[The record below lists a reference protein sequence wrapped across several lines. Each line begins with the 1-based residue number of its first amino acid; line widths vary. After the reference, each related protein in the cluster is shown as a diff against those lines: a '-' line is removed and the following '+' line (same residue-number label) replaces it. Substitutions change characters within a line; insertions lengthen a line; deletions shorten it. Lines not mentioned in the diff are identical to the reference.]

1 MKYDFSVIVLSY
13 HPNKEKLFATLRSVL
28 LQRDCRFEVIVA
40 DDGSEEFY
48 EPEIRAFFEEHHF
61 VDYRVIAHEHNQ
73 GTVMNLLDAAEA
85 AEGTY
90 IKPISPGDYLYDDG
104 TLRDLL
110 GFMNKHD
117 AKAVFGDMV
126 YYSEEPEFHIFD
138 TKTPWDDSL
147 YCAEEFDRRRAMKH
161 QMVYLDNISGASV
174 AYTKEAF
181 CSGLRAIAGHVRFAE
196 DAMLQLMILQGDRIW
211 KIHRYVVWYE
221 YGTGISTDLQSG
233 PSPRLKNDFY
243 RFYTMLYEHYPEEPY
258 VGRTFRRWKMMM
270 EGNRC
275 VNMVRRFTQLDKLH
289 FVLKKH
295 VMMKKYVCSDYD
307 DRFFR
312 QVCQR

>member
-28 LQRDCRFEVIVA
+28 AQRDCRFEVIVA
-40 DDGSEEFY
+40 DDGSGEFY
-48 EPEIRAFFEEHHF
+48 EPEIRAFFEEKSF
-61 VDYRVIAHEHNQ
+61 PDYRIIGHEQNQ
-73 GTVMNLLDAAEA
+73 GTVLNLLDAADA
-85 AEGTY
+85 AEGDY
-90 IKPISPGDYLYDDG
+90 IKPISPGDYLYDET

-110 GFMNKHD
+110 AFMREHE

-126 YYSEEPEFHIFD
+126 YYSDEPEFHVFH
-138 TKTPWDDSL
+138 TRTPWDDSL
-147 YCAEEFDRRRAMKH
+147 YTAEEFDRRRAMKH

-181 CSGLRAIAGHVRFAE
+181 CGGLRAIAGHVRFAE
-196 DAMLQLMILQGDRIW
+196 DAVLQLMILQGERIW
-211 KIHRYVVWYE
+211 KIPRFVVWYE

-243 RFYTMLYEHYPEEPY
+243 HFYTMLHERYPDEPY
-258 VGRTFRRWKMMM
+258 VARTYRRWRLMM
-270 EGNRC
+270 EGSSC
-275 VNMVRRFTQLDKLH
+275 ENMIRRFTQFDKLF
-289 FVLKKH
+289 FVLRKH
-295 VMMKKYVCSDYD
+295 AMMKQYVCSGYE
-307 DRFFR
+307 DRFLK